1 MNKKLLA
8 VLEVTLVFALVMT
21 LIAIIAPSKAAGWV
35 RNATHNSYLEY
46 IVMIA
51 VPLLILLIARRNLAD
66 YGISL
71 KNTRY
76 HFDIAKTTFLP
87 AAVSCVPFAVVNY
100 RQWGGALILVAVQIA
115 LLYVVARMLK
125 NKTSAVG
132 GAAMAV
138 VAFAGN
144 ASSFLPKFSIGNAFS
159 ALIFYVFFLGI
170 GEELLFR
177 GYIQSRL
184 NTAFGKPFTF
194 FGVQWGWGA
203 IIACALFGVMHF
215 LNLGSLSAG
224 QWVVTP
230 AWGFWTFFGGLV
242 FAYIREKTGSI
253 TSSAILHGLPQGLA
267 AAFMGM

>member
-100 RQWGGALILVAVQIA
+100 
-115 LLYVVARMLK
+115 
-125 NKTSAVG
+125 
-132 GAAMAV
+132 
-138 VAFAGN
+138 
-144 ASSFLPKFSIGNAFS
+144 
-159 ALIFYVFFLGI
+159 
-170 GEELLFR
+170 
-177 GYIQSRL
+177 
-184 NTAFGKPFTF
+184 
-194 FGVQWGWGA
+194 
-203 IIACALFGVMHF
+203 
-215 LNLGSLSAG
+215 
-224 QWVVTP
+224 
-230 AWGFWTFFGGLV
+230 
-242 FAYIREKTGSI
+242 
-253 TSSAILHGLPQGLA
+253 
-267 AAFMGM
+267 